1 MRIISNRFRLILYCT
16 IFNLLFEYSARGL
29 NEFIQRPLFILVL
42 FGIYFTY
49 FAILEDLIVRFK
61 LKNHQ
66 IFLVA
71 FLYGLFPTAFLTGNL
86 FNKNVYFGIVF
97 AGINLGTLIIIGIF
111 AWGVMQGMITLY
123 FANRLSS
130 RDWNHPRM
138 GKIGWTLV
146 ILYQL
151 FVMIVA
157 HLNPVTPRGTLLG
170 YSVLGALIIISTILF
185 IYSLRNQRQEV
196 QPFQSSIIM
205 DFLTFG
211 SVFLFLILG
220 TLFISGETIITS
232 QPLNKVAVTIENI
245 WVFLCGIVFFL
256 YRSQKNSNVKV

>member
-1 MRIISNRFRLILYCT
+1 MKIIPNRFRLILYCT
-16 IFNLLFEYSARGL
+16 LFNLLFEYSARGI
-29 NEFIQRPLFILVL
+29 NEFIHRPLFVLVL

-49 FAILEDLIVRFK
+49 FTILEDLILRFK
-61 LKNHQ
+61 LKNYQ

-86 FNKNVYFGIVF
+86 FNETVYFGILF
-97 AGINLGTLIIIGIF
+97 SGINLGTLVMIGIF
-111 AWGVMQGMITLY
+111 AWGFMQGIVTLY
-123 FANRLSS
+123 FANRLTP

-138 GKIGWTLV
+138 GKIGWILV
-146 ILYQL
+146 ILYQV
-151 FVMIVA
+151 FVMIAA
-157 HLNPVTPRGTLLG
+157 HRNPVTPRGTLPG
-170 YSVLGALIIISTILF
+170 YLALGALIIISTILF

-211 SVFLFLILG
+211 SVILFLILG

-232 QPLNKVAVTIENI
+232 QPLNKIAVTIENI

-256 YRSQKNSNVKV
+256 YRLLKGSDVTV